1 MERTVAEAI
10 ARALF
15 HAGVKVITCV
25 PATGA
30 SEVFDHFNSISQ
42 QHNPV
47 SFNEEPAYSIAH
59 GAGITGA
66 RSAVLV
72 KSHGIVKAGNSV
84 SDSLFSGTTA
94 GMLAVVFTDETGL
107 HSDSILDIE
116 PFLKGIGIPYQ
127 LADTGNIYHQTF
139 QLLDQSEKL
148 CLPHALVIEASE
160 INRLTQIVETT
171 SSNSSSPVYRRSI
184 TQQILCPF
192 FAPYQSS
199 VLHCKINNQ
208 DWSHLPQPEIPHIP
222 DSLPDKWK
230 PFIETYTRLFSVFQK
245 IRGPVVTGDTGIS
258 TLFACEPYNC
268 VDITTYMGGSIPL
281 AVGAYMGE
289 PLAVW
294 AITGDFAFI
303 AAGHMGLLEVRQRHL
318 PLKILILYNGES
330 ATTGGQPIPENT
342 LETLLCGYNDYLSFI
357 TEPQNIDEVETVL
370 RKAQFSSKLAIV
382 VADYRSQSRSV

>member
-10 ARALF
+10 ARALL

-25 PATGA
+25 PSTGA
-30 SEVFDHFNSISQ
+30 SEVFDYFNAISR

-59 GAGITGA
+59 GAGITGT

-72 KSHGIVKAGNSV
+72 KSHGIIKAGNSV

-94 GMLAVVFTDETGL
+94 GMLAVVFTDKTGL

-116 PFLKGIGIPYQ
+116 SFLKGIDIPYQ
-127 LADTGNIYHQTF
+127 LADTGNIYRQIF

-148 CLPHALVIEASE
+148 CLPHALVIETSE
-160 INRLTQIVETT
+160 INRLTQIVETIN
-171 SSNSSSPVYRRSI
+171 SNNSSPIYRRNI
-184 TQQILCPF
+184 TQQVLCPF
-192 FAPYQSS
+192 FTPYQSS
-199 VLHCKINNQ
+199 VLNCKINNQ
-208 DWSHLPQPEIPHIP
+208 DWSRLPQPEIPHIP

-230 PFIETYTRLFSVFQK
+230 PFGETYAGLFSVFQK

-268 VDITTYMGGSIPL
+268 IDITTYMGGSIPL
-281 AVGAYMGE
+281 AAGAYMGGHR
-289 PLAVW
+289 AVW

-303 AAGHMGLLEVRQRHL
+303 AAGYMGLLEVRQRHL
-318 PLKILILYNGES
+318 PLKILILYNGKS
-330 ATTGGQPIPENT
+330 ATTGGQPIPDNT
-342 LETLLCGYNDYLSFI
+342 LETLLCGYNEYLSFI
-357 TEPQNIDEVETVL
+357 TEPQNLDEVATVL
-370 RKAQFSSKLAIV
+370 KKAQFSSKLAIV